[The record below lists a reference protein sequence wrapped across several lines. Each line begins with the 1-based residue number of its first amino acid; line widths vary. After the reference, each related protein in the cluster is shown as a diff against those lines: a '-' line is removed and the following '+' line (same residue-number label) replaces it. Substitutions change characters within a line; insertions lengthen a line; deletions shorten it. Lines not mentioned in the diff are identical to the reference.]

1 MKVYMEIDARSL
13 ENKTW
18 DCDEFWRVVS
28 EQELYDDLD
37 AYLEGAFSDDN
48 ETDLGHLNDVLR
60 YEGDSVLSAIG
71 ADFHDTIWEDKYCK
85 PKDSDGTEIEVGDH
99 VEYNGGEWDVS
110 EIENADA
117 IWIMDDLNNEE
128 KINPKDCTIL

>member
-37 AYLEGAFSDDN
+37 AYLEGAFPEDVDLS
-48 ETDLGHLNDVLR
+48 LGHLNDILR
-60 YEGDSVLSAIG
+60 YEGDSVLSALG
-71 ADFHDTIWEDKYCK
+71 ADLHGTIWEDQYYK
-85 PKDSDGTEIEVGDH
+85 PEDSNGTEVEIGDH
-99 VEYNGGEWDVS
+99 VEYDGSEWDVS
-110 EIENADA
+110 EIENVNT
-117 IWIMDDLNNEE
+117 IWIMDDLNNE
-128 KINPKDCTIL
+128 KQINPKDCTIL